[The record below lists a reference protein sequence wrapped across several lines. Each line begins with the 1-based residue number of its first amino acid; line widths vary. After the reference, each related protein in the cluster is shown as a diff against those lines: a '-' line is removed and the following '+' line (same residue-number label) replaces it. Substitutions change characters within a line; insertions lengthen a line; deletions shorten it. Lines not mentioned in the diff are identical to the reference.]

1 VFAKVTLSM
10 GITTK
15 VRRIMNKLTLITI
28 LYVIGVL
35 IGALFLDVWGAETT
49 FIKTMSI
56 FLWTIIFLIALFYVD
71 KYEKK

>member
-1 VFAKVTLSM
+1 M
-10 GITTK
+10 N
-15 VRRIMNKLTLITI
+15 VRKLMNKLTLITV

-35 IGALFLDVWGAETT
+35 IGALFFDVWGAETT